1 MSRVIYALLISI
13 ISLTP
18 VVRSQTPGSAD
29 PKTSTSTSAKSEP
42 QPVKTVED
50 CACESQILPEALAI
64 VNGVRISARDIDKAT
79 GDSVRQLQRQVVEA
93 RKRELDLLINS
104 RLLAIEAKKRG
115 IATTKLIEQEV
126 VAKVIAPT
134 DADAQAFYEQ
144 NKARIQ
150 SDFKD
155 ARQDIFRYLLDQRQ
169 RLEAKK
175 FADGLRVAS
184 ETKVHITDVTPPRNE
199 AERARVLATVNGES
213 ITSADVEDSLKA
225 MIFEVQERVY
235 KLRKDE
241 LDLSVNDALLVQ
253 EAQKRKVTANGLLDA
268 EVKPKSVTEA
278 QALAFFEQNKDR
290 VSGDFAQT
298 KDSIIQYLEQ
308 IEVRVA
314 ERAFVEKLRAA
325 ASIQVFLKA
334 PESPV
339 FSISTK
345 DQPSL
350 GNEDAAVTIVAFT
363 DYQCPSCASM
373 HPALER
379 VVKENGGKVRLVT
392 RDFPLSQHAE
402 AFKAAEAAEAAREQG
417 KYWEYIA
424 VLMRNQ
430 SSLGVEKLKSFAS
443 ELGLDR
449 ARFDSALDSGKFAE
463 MVQLDVEDG
472 MKLGLTGTP
481 SLFIN
486 GRRVNARSYEE
497 LKATVDAALKS
508 SNSAGR

>member
-1 MSRVIYALLISI
+1 MKIVLAAI
-13 ISLTP
+13 IMTMASLP
-18 VVRSQTPGSAD
+18 SVAQ
-29 PKTSTSTSAKSEP
+29 SE
-42 QPVKTVED
+42 D
-50 CACESQILPEALAI
+50 LPATLAV
-64 VNGVRISARDIDKAT
+64 VNGVTISARDIEKTT
-79 GDSVRQLQRQVVEA
+79 GEQVRDLQKQVTEA

-104 RLLAIEAKKRG
+104 RLLTLEAKRRG
-115 IATTKLIEQEV
+115 ITTTKLIEQEV
-126 VAKVIAPT
+126 VAKVTVPT
-134 DADAQAFYEQ
+134 QAEAQTFYDQ
-144 NKARIQ
+144 NKARIKD
-150 SDFKD
+150 DFDSVKD
-155 ARQDIFRYLLDQRQ
+155 DIVRYLLDERQ
-169 RLEAKK
+169 RAEAKK
-175 FADGLRVAS
+175 FADGLRAAGNTVVNAPPA
-184 ETKVHITDVTPPRNE
+184 TPQQN
-199 AERARVLATVNGES
+199 AVLAVVNGEN
-213 ITSADVEDSLKA
+213 ITAGDVEDSLKA
-225 MIFEVQERVY
+225 MIFDVQEQVY
-235 KLRKDE
+235 NLRKNE
-241 LDLSVNDALLVQ
+241 LDLTINDALLTQ
-253 EAQKRKVTANGLLDA
+253 EAQKRKITTNALLDT
-268 EVKPKSVTEA
+268 EVKPKQVTEE
-278 QALAFFEQNKDR
+278 QARAFYEQNKER
-290 VSGDFAQT
+290 ISGDFTQT
-298 KDSIIQYLEQ
+298 KDSIISYLQ
-308 IEVRVA
+308 QNEVRLA

-350 GNEDAAVTIVAFT
+350 GNENAAVTIVAFT

-443 ELGLDR
+443 ELGLNR
-449 ARFDSALDSGKFAE
+449 ARFDSALDSGKFAAL
-463 MVQLDVEDG
+463 VQLDVEDG

-481 SLFIN
+481 TLFIN